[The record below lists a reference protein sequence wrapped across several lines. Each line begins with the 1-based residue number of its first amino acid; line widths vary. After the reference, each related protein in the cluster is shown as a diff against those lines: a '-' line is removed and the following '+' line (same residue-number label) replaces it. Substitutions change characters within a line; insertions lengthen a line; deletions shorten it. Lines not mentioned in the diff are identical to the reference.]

1 MDPQAAQSAL
11 TLLELGCIITALG
24 LLGRL
29 ATRIRLSPIP
39 LYLVAGLMFGV
50 GGFVP
55 LDTSESFVE
64 TGADIG
70 VILLLLLLGL
80 EYTADELLVNLRTHA
95 PAGLVD
101 FVVNALPG
109 AFVGLIMGWPPA
121 GVVAMAGVTYASS
134 SGIAAKLLTDL
145 GRLGNRETPT
155 VLSLLVFE
163 DLLMAVYLPL
173 LTAMLA
179 GVGVWAQLFSV
190 GVAVAAVTVAL
201 VVALKFGRIINRLVF
216 SPNDELLLLGV
227 FGLVLVVAGVA
238 EALNVSTA
246 VGAFLVG
253 IALSGQVAESARAV
267 LTPLRDLFAAVFF
280 VFFGL
285 QTDPRLIPAVLPLA
299 LALAV
304 VSAIT
309 KIGTGMWAAGRAGV
323 ARPGQL
329 RAGTALVPRG
339 EFNIVI
345 AGLAATAGVAGI
357 GPLAACYVMIMA
369 VAGPVLVRAAGG
381 PLSLGRSGS
390 KRPGRQSTPGPS

>member
-1 MDPQAAQSAL
+1 MDAEATHSAL
-11 TLLELGCIITALG
+11 TLLELGAIITALG
-24 LLGRL
+24 LIGRL
-29 ATRIRLSPIP
+29 ASRIGLSPIP

-50 GGFVP
+50 GGLVP
-55 LDTSESFVE
+55 LETSEAFIA

-80 EYTADELLVNLRTHA
+80 EYTADELIVNLRTHA

-101 FVVNALPG
+101 FGVNALPG
-109 AFVGLIMGWPPA
+109 AVVGVMMGWPPA
-121 GVVAMAGVTYASS
+121 GVLAMAGVTYASS

-163 DLLMAVYLPL
+163 DLLMAIYLPL
-173 LTAMLA
+173 LTALLA
-179 GVGVWAQLFSV
+179 GAGVWGGLFSV

-201 VVALKFGRIINRLVF
+201 VVALKFGRVINRLVF

-238 EALNVSTA
+238 EALQVSTA

-285 QTDPRLIPAVLPLA
+285 QTDPRLIPQVLPVA

-304 VSAIT
+304 VSACT
-309 KIGTGMWAAGRAGV
+309 KVSTGVWAARRAGI

-345 AGLAATAGVAGI
+345 AGLAATAGIPGI

-369 VAGPVLVRAAGG
+369 VAGPVLVRATGG
-381 PLSLGRSGS
+381 APRSGRSGS
-390 KRPGRQSTPGPS
+390 KKPGRRSARA

>member
-1 MDPQAAQSAL
+1 MDAETTRSAL

-39 LYLVAGLMFGV
+39 LYLIAGLLFGV
-50 GGFVP
+50 GGIAP
-55 LDTSESFVE
+55 LHTSETFVR

-80 EYTADELLVNLRTHA
+80 EYTAHELIVNLRSHTTS
-95 PAGLVD
+95 GLVD
-101 FVVNALPG
+101 FVVNATPG
-109 AFVGLIMGWPPA
+109 ALVGVLLGWSVP
-121 GVVAMAGVTYASS
+121 GILAMAGVTYASS
-134 SGIAAKLLTDL
+134 SGIAAKLLADL

-163 DLLMAVYLPL
+163 DLLMAIYLPL

-179 GVGVWAQLFSV
+179 GVGLWGGLLSI
-190 GVAVAAVTVAL
+190 GVAIAAVTVAL
-201 VVALKFGRIINRLVF
+201 IVALRFGRVINRLVF

-238 EALNVSTA
+238 ESLNVSTA

-253 IALSGQVAESARAV
+253 IALSGKVAESARAV

-285 QTDPRLIPAVLPLA
+285 ETDPRQIPAVLPLA

-309 KIGTGMWAAGRAGV
+309 KIGTGMWAARRAGI

-345 AGLAATAGVAGI
+345 AGLAATAGVPGI

-369 VAGPVLVRAAGG
+369 VAGPVLARAAGG
-381 PLSLGRSGS
+381 AVLSLGSGS
-390 KRPGRQSTPGPS
+390 KKPGSRSSRAS